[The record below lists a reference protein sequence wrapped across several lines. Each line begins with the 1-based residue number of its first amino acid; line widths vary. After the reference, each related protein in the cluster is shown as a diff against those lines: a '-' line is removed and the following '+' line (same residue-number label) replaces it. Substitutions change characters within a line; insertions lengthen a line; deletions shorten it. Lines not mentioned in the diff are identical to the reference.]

1 VFEEVVVVPK
11 SGHGETG
18 HKMSSETGDAR
29 ARGMSLLYLSGLS
42 LEDLARLDDSVVT
55 GVFEDLFRRNRCGSE
70 FSERLSNVNG
80 L

>member
-1 VFEEVVVVPK
+1 MIVVPK

-18 HKMSSETGDAR
+18 HNMSSETGVAG
-29 ARGMSLLYLSGLS
+29 ARGMSLVALSGLS

-70 FSERLSNVNG
+70 LGERLSNVTG